1 MTKQKKRRRLKK
13 RRPGFFQNNRLL
25 LILLGVVGLA
35 VVSLVLLAR
44 MEEQPQRPVVPP
56 VIKPPVIKPPIDYTN
71 KVHIEV
77 EALLST
83 LSSEVGDIQRDLN
96 HEPARYTVE
105 GELPS
110 SELIAGFQARLKQI
124 PGDYTVQL
132 REANLLTDERE
143 ANSLTVE
150 KSRQTLIVIYFVPPV
165 PDIPSGPLVTII
177 MDDLGRSTYTAE
189 MLISMPQQVTF
200 SILPGEPEAVSV
212 AELAYAA
219 GREVML
225 HVPMEPQ
232 GYPAV
237 NPGREALFV
246 KYSDA
251 EIRRRFDLLL
261 AKIPHVSGSN
271 NHMGSRFTEDARAL
285 APVMESLKE
294 KGLFFIDSRTTG
306 HSRVTEAAHLY
317 GVPTMNR
324 DVFLDNVAEVDAIAR
339 EIRRLEGKARKQGMA
354 IGICHPYPETLEALR
369 RELPG
374 LAERGITIVPV
385 STLLQKQLLDQGS

>member
-1 MTKQKKRRRLKK
+1 MTKSTKRRRSKK
-13 RRPGFFQNNRLL
+13 RRPGFSQKNKFL
-25 LILLGVVGLA
+25 LILMGVAGLA
-35 VVSLVLLAR
+35 VLILVLFAR
-44 MEEQPQRPVVPP
+44 IEEQPQLPVAPP
-56 VIKPPVIKPPIDYTN
+56 VTKPSIDYTSR
-71 KVHIEV
+71 VHAEV

-83 LSSEVGDIQRDLN
+83 LNTDAGTIQRDLDY
-96 HEPARYTVE
+96 EPARYTVE
-105 GELPS
+105 GEFPG
-110 SELIAGFQARLKQI
+110 SELIAGFQERLQQI
-124 PGDYTVQL
+124 PGDYTVRL
-132 REANLLTDERE
+132 RE

-150 KSRQTLIVIYFVPPV
+150 KSRQTLIIIHFMPPV
-165 PDIPSGPLVTII
+165 PAVPPGPLVAII

-189 MLISMPQQVTF
+189 VLVSIPQQVTF
-200 SILPGEPEAVSV
+200 SILPNEPQAVNV
-212 AELAYAA
+212 AELAHAA

-237 NPGREALFV
+237 NPGREALFI

-251 EIRRRFDLLL
+251 EIRRRFDQLL

-285 APVMESLKE
+285 APVMESLQE

-306 HSRVTEAAHLY
+306 SSRVTETAHRF

-324 DVFLDNVAEVDAIAR
+324 DVFLDNVADVDAITR
-339 EIRRLEGKARKQGMA
+339 EIRRLESKARSQGMA

-369 RELPG
+369 RELPA
-374 LAERGITIVPV
+374 LAERGITVVPV
-385 STLLQKQLLDQGS
+385 SMLLQKQFLGQGS

>member
-1 MTKQKKRRRLKK
+1 MTKPTKRRRSKK
-13 RRPGFFQNNRLL
+13 RRPDFFQKNKFL
-25 LILLGVVGLA
+25 LILMGVAGLV

-44 MEEQPQRPVVPP
+44 MEEQTHTPVVPP
-56 VIKPPVIKPPIDYTN
+56 VTKVPVEDTIEPRVDYANMVRT
-71 KVHIEV
+71 EV
-77 EALLST
+77 EALLSA
-83 LSSEVGDIQRDLN
+83 LNVDVGSVQRELD
-96 HEPARYTVE
+96 HEPARYTIE
-105 GELPS
+105 GEFPS
-110 SELIAGFQARLKQI
+110 AELIDGFQARLAKI
-124 PGDYTVQL
+124 PGDYSMRL
-132 REANLLTDERE
+132 RD

-150 KSRQTLIVIYFVPPV
+150 KSRQTEIIIYFIPPAPV
-165 PDIPSGPLVTII
+165 LPSGPLLAII
-177 MDDLGRSTYTAE
+177 MDDLGRSSYTAE
-189 MLISMPQQVTF
+189 VLISMPQQVTF
-200 SILPGEPEAVSV
+200 AILPGEPHAAQV
-212 AELAYAA
+212 AELAHAA

-251 EIRRRFDLLL
+251 EIRRRFDQLL
-261 AKIPHVSGSN
+261 AKIPHASGSN

-285 APVMESLKE
+285 QPVMESLKE

-306 HSRVTEAAHLY
+306 SSRVTETAHRF

-324 DVFLDNVAEVDAIAR
+324 DVFLDNVADVDAITR
-339 EIRRLEGKARKQGMA
+339 EIRRLEGKARRHGMA

-374 LAERGITIVPV
+374 LEERGVTMVPV
-385 STLLQKQLLDQGS
+385 SMLLQKQAMVQGR

>member
-1 MTKQKKRRRLKK
+1 MTKSTKRRRSKK
-13 RRPGFFQNNRLL
+13 RRPGFSQKNKFL
-25 LILLGVVGLA
+25 LILMGVAGLA
-35 VVSLVLLAR
+35 VLILVLFAR
-44 MEEQPQRPVVPP
+44 IEEQPQLPVAPP
-56 VIKPPVIKPPIDYTN
+56 VTKPSIDYTSR
-71 KVHIEV
+71 VHAEV

-83 LSSEVGDIQRDLN
+83 LNTDAGTIQRDLDY
-96 HEPARYTVE
+96 EPARYTVE
-105 GELPS
+105 GEFPG
-110 SELIAGFQARLKQI
+110 SELIAGFQERLQQI
-124 PGDYTVQL
+124 PGDYTVRL
-132 REANLLTDERE
+132 RE

-150 KSRQTLIVIYFVPPV
+150 KSRQTLIIIHFMPPV
-165 PDIPSGPLVTII
+165 PAVPPGPLVAII

-189 MLISMPQQVTF
+189 MLVSIPQQVTF
-200 SILPGEPEAVSV
+200 SILPNEPQAVNV
-212 AELAYAA
+212 AELAHAA

-237 NPGREALFV
+237 NPGREALFI

-251 EIRRRFDLLL
+251 EIRRRFDQLL

-285 APVMESLKE
+285 APVMESLQE

-306 HSRVTEAAHLY
+306 SSRVTETAHRF

-324 DVFLDNVAEVDAIAR
+324 DVFLDNVADVDAITR
-339 EIRRLEGKARKQGMA
+339 EIRRLESKARSQGMA

-369 RELPG
+369 RELPA
-374 LAERGITIVPV
+374 LAERGITVVPV
-385 STLLQKQLLDQGS
+385 SMLLQKQFLGQGS

>member
-13 RRPGFFQNNRLL
+13 RRPGFFLKNRFL

-35 VVSLVLLAR
+35 VFSLVLLAR
-44 MEEQPQRPVVPP
+44 MEEQPQRPAVLP
-56 VIKPPVIKPPIDYTN
+56 VIKPPVVKPPIDYTS

-83 LSSEVGDIQRDLN
+83 LSSEAGDIQRDLD
-96 HEPARYTVE
+96 HDPARYTVE

-110 SELIAGFQARLKQI
+110 SEMISGFQARLQQI

-132 REANLLTDERE
+132 RE

-150 KSRQTLIVIYFVPPV
+150 KSRQTLIVIYFIPPV
-165 PDIPSGPLVTII
+165 PAVPAGPLVTII
-177 MDDLGRSTYTAE
+177 MDDLGRSTYTAKI
-189 MLISMPQQVTF
+189 LVSMPQLVTF
-200 SILPGEPEAVSV
+200 SILPGELEAVSV

-237 NPGREALFV
+237 NPGRDALFV
-246 KYSDA
+246 KDSDA
-251 EIRRRFDLLL
+251 EISRRFDLLL

-306 HSRVTEAAHLY
+306 HSRVTEAAQRF
-317 GVPTMNR
+317 GVPTMSR

-339 EIRRLEGKARKQGMA
+339 EIRRLEGKARRQGMA

-374 LAERGITIVPV
+374 LVERGINIVPV
-385 STLLQKQLLDQGS
+385 STLLQKQSLDQGS